1 VLRALIDLC
10 HPADV
15 HFFRAVAAR
24 LAADGHEVTWT
35 GRAKDVLL
43 PLCEEFGLAIR
54 VIGGHHDSL
63 AGKGWDLLR
72 RSLGLRRHTRRE
84 RVDVLVGFCNPYV
97 VVAGS
102 RRRRPSL
109 VVTDSEHQ
117 GLANRLVL
125 RATAT
130 LTPAWFG
137 SLEGAHHHQA
147 AWFKELAYIG
157 GTAPLDDP
165 PPGDPPPGYVL
176 VRRVAWGATHDRR
189 QRGIGS
195 LDTLIDALEGHRVF
209 VAAETE
215 PHHPLAL
222 PLPPGELHR
231 GLAGAAVVIS
241 EGATTAAEAALLGRP
256 TIYVNTQLP
265 ASTRQLVEAGVLHV
279 AADGA
284 EAARLACEWLASPP
298 APAEGLTELRERC
311 IDVAGE
317 TAKLI
322 TELAR

>member
-1 VLRALIDLC
+1 MRTLIDLC

-24 LAADGHEVTWT
+24 LADDGHQVVWT

-43 PLCEEFGLAIR
+43 PLCDEFGLAVR
-54 VIGGHHDSL
+54 EIGGHHDSL

-72 RSLGLRRHTRRE
+72 RSLGLRRHARRE
-84 RVDVLVGFCNPYV
+84 RADVLVGFCNPYV
-97 VVAGS
+97 VLTGS

-109 VVTDSEHQ
+109 VITDSEHQ

-130 LTPAWFG
+130 LTPEWFG
-137 SLEGAHHHQA
+137 PPRGARHRQA

-157 GTAPLDDP
+157 DPAPPDDP
-165 PPGDPPPGYVL
+165 QPGYVL

-189 QRGIGS
+189 QHGLGS
-195 LDTLIDALEGHRVF
+195 LDALIEALAGHRVF

-215 PHHPLAL
+215 PEHPLAL

-265 ASTRQLVEAGVLHV
+265 ASTRQLVEAGILHV

-284 EAARLACEWLASPP
+284 EAARLAREWLASPP
-298 APAEGLTELRERC
+298 APAEGLTELRGRC